1 VGPTRSVFVV
11 ESFIDELAAAAK
23 QDPAAYRRA
32 LIKDPRL
39 KAVLD
44 LVLDKAGWGK
54 PLPAAT
60 GRGVAIQFAFGSYL
74 AQVAEV
80 RVDRSLNVRVERVI
94 CALDCGQMINPD
106 TVRAQLEGGIT
117 FGLSAALFNEITIAN
132 GRVQQS
138 NFNDFRSLRM
148 NESAQIETFLI
159 TNNEPPSGVGEAGT
173 ACAAAALCNAIY
185 AASGKR
191 VRTLPVSRGLRS

>member
-1 VGPTRSVFVV
+1 M
-11 ESFIDELAAAAK
+11 
-23 QDPAAYRRA
+23 
-32 LIKDPRL
+32 
-39 KAVLD
+39 
-44 LVLDKAGWGK
+44 
-54 PLPAAT
+54 

-80 RVDRSLNVRVERVI
+80 RVDRSLNVRVERVS

-132 GRVQQS
+132 GRVQQN

-148 NESAQIETFLI
+148 NESARIDTFLI
-159 TNNEPPSGVGEAGT
+159 TKSEPPSGVGEAGT